1 MKARL
6 KYSMGIIITFAI
18 FTMGL
23 ATYIKW
29 MPYKVDNGK
38 GNIVI
43 LGLMYL
49 LIGLYI
55 YILKTEEHLKVL

>member
-1 MKARL
+1 
-6 KYSMGIIITFAI
+6 
-18 FTMGL
+18 MGL
-23 ATYIKW
+23 GTYIKW